1 MKSALGFGNFSMEQM
16 NGFYKTLVPALKKVD
31 NTVDLFVAN
40 AVWIEKTFPVKNS
53 FTGSLKD
60 YYDAS
65 VKKLDFS
72 DPKAPETINKWCKDN
87 TNGMIKK
94 IIDRIDPQY
103 KLFYTNALYF
113 KGDWEK
119 TFDKKDSREGP
130 FRNASGSISQVV
142 FMEQTET
149 FRYYAHE
156 KTALAELPYGNEA
169 FSMVLVLPDEGISA
183 EDLAL
188 SLNIAIW
195 NDWMEALSPAKLHLR
210 MPRFE
215 LAFDT
220 EDMMMPVLTRMGM
233 GIAFDS
239 QRADFSNISEIPLFI
254 DMVKQSACIQVD
266 EEGTKAAAVTIVGV
280 GVTSAGP
287 GPQPILFHVDRPF
300 LLFIKEKSTG
310 TILFSGLIKKL

>member
-1 MKSALGFGNFSMEQM
+1 MKPLSVLYFFAVLFGFSFLSCSKWPLKTPVERKDIVLTKAQKEVLESSQVFAIDFFKEMCRYLEKDNLFVSPLSASLALSAVTNGGAGTTREDMKSALGFGNFSMEQM

-119 TFDKKDSREGP
+119 TFDKKTAGKVR
-130 FRNASGSISQVV
+130 SG
-142 FMEQTET
+142 
-149 FRYYAHE
+149 
-156 KTALAELPYGNEA
+156 
-169 FSMVLVLPDEGISA
+169 
-183 EDLAL
+183 
-188 SLNIAIW
+188 
-195 NDWMEALSPAKLHLR
+195 
-210 MPRFE
+210 MPREVFHK
-215 LAFDT
+215 LFLWSRRKRFDT
-220 EDMMMPVLTRMGM
+220 TPMK
-233 GIAFDS
+233 
-239 QRADFSNISEIPLFI
+239 
-254 DMVKQSACIQVD
+254 KQLWPSFHMETKRSAWFWYYPMK
-266 EEGTKAAAVTIVGV
+266 G
-280 GVTSAGP
+280 
-287 GPQPILFHVDRPF
+287 F
-300 LLFIKEKSTG
+300 LQKTWPCP
-310 TILFSGLIKKL
+310 